1 MLYFQTLP
9 DIDGNSGQVTRTF
22 VHGEFIHSVDAAEY
36 KNLLARFGQH
46 DVHKSIC
53 GAVPTSFPFCK

>member
-9 DIDGNSGQVTRTF
+9 DVDGHSGQVTGTF
-22 VHGEFIHSVDAAEY
+22 VQGEFIRLVDAAEY

-46 DVHKSIC
+46 DVCKSIC
-53 GAVPTSFPFCK
+53 GAVPTPFPFCK